1 MKTVLITGAS
11 SGIGKIIAEYL
22 CERGYRV
29 LGTSRN
35 KSQESR
41 IKNQDSRAKNQESRA
56 KNQDSRFKSQDVGSF
71 EMLQLDVTSDES
83 VDGLMNYLSEQ
94 QIKIDVLINNAGYG
108 LAGPLENF
116 SMEEAKAQFETNFF
130 GVVRMVNAFL
140 PVMRAQGG
148 GLIIN
153 TGSMAGLIGLPFQ
166 GHYSASKYALE
177 GYLAAL
183 RMEVLP
189 FNIKVFNINP
199 GDFRTGFTANRRII
213 ATVDPVYRRKFDQ
226 LLKMYEHDENNG
238 AYPILIAQ
246 KVEKLLRK
254 KGSFKMRYVI
264 GKFDQVIGVP
274 LKRLLGDTLFEK
286 LMMLF
291 WKIKD

>member
-1 MKTVLITGAS
+1 MKTILITGAS
-11 SGIGKIIAEYL
+11 SGIGKVIAEYL
-22 CERGYRV
+22 CNCGYIV
-29 LGTSRN
+29 YGTSR
-35 KSQESR
+35 SGQQVPATSRHESTPGIR
-41 IKNQDSRAKNQESRA
+41 NTGKL
-56 KNQDSRFKSQDVGSF
+56 
-71 EMLQLDVTSDES
+71 EMLKLDVTSDVS
-83 VDGLMNYLSEQ
+83 VSELTKHLTDR
-94 QIKIDVLINNAGYG
+94 QITIDVLINNAGYG

-116 SMEEAKAQFETNFF
+116 SMDEAKAQFETNFF

-140 PVMRAQGG
+140 PLMRTQGG
-148 GLIIN
+148 GVIIN

-166 GHYSASKYALE
+166 GHYSASKFALE

-199 GDFRTGFTANRRII
+199 GDFSTGFTANRRII
-213 ATVDPVYRRKFDQ
+213 SIVDPVYRRKFDQ
-226 LLKMYEHDENNG
+226 LLNMYEHDENHG
-238 AYPILIAQ
+238 ANPIIIAR
-246 KVEKLLRK
+246 KIEKLLRK
-254 KGSFKMRYVI
+254 EGSYNMRYVI
-264 GKFDQVIGVP
+264 GKIDQVIGVP